1 MAGKIER
8 VMIISAKVGAGHIRA
23 SQALAE
29 VFCEKHPD
37 IEVKEIEALAYTNAA
52 FRKTFTATYNRLA
65 VSLPSLWG
73 IIYGRLERKEVDGR
87 IQKLSALLN
96 RLNTRPMLREVDEFD
111 PDHIICTHYLPA
123 EALEKRRRKGELRSP
138 VSAVL
143 TDYDIHTMWVQD
155 GGDQYYV
162 ATDEMAHAMMAKGIG
177 EAGVKATGI
186 PIVPVFSHEYPDRR
200 TMRER
205 LGLRPDPPTVLVSAG
220 GFGFGKVDEVAGVLA
235 DAFEDIQLLAVAGR
249 DEELYSG
256 LQAAA
261 AGRGGKVV
269 PFGFVT
275 NMHELM
281 AASDFAVAKCGGLT
295 SSECLAMKLPM
306 VIVNPIPG
314 QEERNSDYLLENGAA
329 LRANSSAHLV
339 YKVSKLLDDGARLER
354 MRGAIG
360 LIAKPRAAYDI
371 VADVCSAGMEPQ
383 INTD

>member
-1 MAGKIER
+1 MMR
-8 VMIISAKVGAGHIRA
+8 KVA
-23 SQALAE
+23 
-29 VFCEKHPD
+29 
-37 IEVKEIEALAYTNAA
+37 
-52 FRKTFTATYNRLA
+52 
-65 VSLPSLWG
+65 
-73 IIYGRLERKEVDGR
+73 
-87 IQKLSALLN
+87 
-96 RLNTRPMLREVDEFD
+96 EFD

-123 EALEKRRRKGELRSP
+123 ETVGKCRRKGKLRSP
-138 VSAVL
+138 VSVVL

-155 GGDQYYV
+155 GVDQYYV
-162 ATDEMAHAMMAKGIG
+162 ATDEMAYAMTAKGIG
-177 EAGVKATGI
+177 KAGVKATGI
-186 PIVPVFSHEYPDRR
+186 PIVPVFSQEYPDKR

-220 GFGFGKVDEVAGVLA
+220 GFGFGKIDEVAGVLA
-235 DAFEDIQLLAVAGR
+235 DAFEDIQLLAIAGK

-261 AGRGGKVV
+261 AGREGKLV

-339 YKVSKLLDDGARLER
+339 YKVSRLLGDGARLEM
-354 MRGAIG
+354 MRDAIG

-371 VADVCSAGMEPQ
+371 VADVCAAAMV
-383 INTD
+383 